1 MCHEYKDS
9 RKKDFDD
16 VKKITRETIME
27 IYPKYYPHGAVRF
40 FAEHHSDENIM
51 RDIRAGIVY
60 LLISD
65 EGIPAGTVTLTN
77 NEIDRLFVLPPFQRR
92 GYGKSLMDMAEE
104 KISSAYDVIVLH
116 ASLPAKS
123 IYLKRGYHEID
134 YIKIDTGHGDYLC
147 ADVMEKKVEGDNE

>member
-1 MCHEYKDS
+1 M
-9 RKKDFDD
+9 
-16 VKKITRETIME
+16 
-27 IYPKYYPHGAVRF
+27 
-40 FAEHHSDENIM
+40 
-51 RDIRAGIVY
+51 
-60 LLISD
+60 
-65 EGIPAGTVTLTN
+65 
-77 NEIDRLFVLPPFQRR
+77 